1 MGESPDLP
9 PLTQKRLERRRKRR
23 EVKEMADVSTIGTV
37 FPMAILIGLFGGQA
51 IGGWLGAR
59 SAGALIGLGIG
70 IAAGFYN
77 VYKVI
82 QIAERKEREAE
93 ARARDDSSDAAP

>member
-1 MGESPDLP
+1 MADSPDLP
-9 PLTQKRLERRRKRR
+9 PLSEKRLERRKKRR

-51 IGGWLGAR
+51 IGGWFGAR

-82 QIAERKEREAE
+82 KVAERREREAAGHGAE
-93 ARARDDSSDAAP
+93 DS